1 MTRPGRP
8 SLELTARDRRAEDPT
23 NASAAAVG
31 TDQPKNPSAPPPDS
45 PAGVYF
51 PTGHGARITQVRRLL
66 EQVARFDTNVL
77 ITGESGT
84 GKEWAAR
91 YLHALSPRGDHP
103 FVPVNCGAIPSELL
117 ESELFGHEKG
127 AFTGAYTARIGRFE
141 AAEGGTLFLDE
152 IGDMSLPMQVK
163 VLRVLQERTFE
174 RIGSNQSVRCN
185 VRVVAATH
193 RDLEA
198 AIAAKEFREDL
209 FYRLNVFPIEMP
221 PLRERAEDLPLL
233 AEQVLER
240 RASKGLDRITLT
252 PGALRVLK
260 QYRWPGNIRELAN
273 LLERLCVL
281 HPAGTVDIRDLP
293 SRYTAG
299 VPLRSSDT
307 VQMLEKRAVGATPE
321 DFELPGESSSLKD
334 YLEKVEVSLIRKAL
348 DDADGV
354 VADAARRL
362 QIGRTTLSEKIKRYN
377 IQGPPSGEHPS
388 L

>member
-8 SLELTARDRRAEDPT
+8 SLELTTRDRRRDDAT
-23 NASAAAVG
+23 SASTATAATEG
-31 TDQPKNPSAPPPDS
+31 TQSNAPPPPGS
-45 PAGVYF
+45 PTGAFF
-51 PTGHGARITQVRRLL
+51 PTGQGPRITQVRRLL
-66 EQVARFDTNVL
+66 EQVAAFDTNVL

-84 GKEWAAR
+84 GKEWASR
-91 YLHALSPRGDHP
+91 YLHALSPRADRP

-152 IGDMSLPMQVK
+152 IGDMSLSMQVK

-174 RIGSNQSVRCN
+174 RIGSNQSTRCN

-193 RDLEA
+193 RNLEE
-198 AIAAKEFREDL
+198 AIASKEFREDL
-209 FYRLNVFPIEMP
+209 FYRLSVFPIEMP

-240 RASKGLDRITLT
+240 RAGKGLDRITLT
-252 PGALRVLK
+252 PGAQRVLR

-281 HPAGTVDIRDLP
+281 HPAGTVDICDLP

-321 DFELPGESSSLKD
+321 DFELPGESTSLKD
-334 YLEKVEVSLIRKAL
+334 YLEKVEVSLIRRAL

-377 IQGPPSGEHPS
+377 IQGAGSGEHPAA
-388 L
+388 

>member
-1 MTRPGRP
+1 MTTAGRP
-8 SLELTARDRRAEDPT
+8 SLGLTARDRRRDDSSP
-23 NASAAAVG
+23 ASTAAVEETASTAAAPHP
-31 TDQPKNPSAPPPDS
+31 QDS
-45 PAGVYF
+45 RGAYF
-51 PTGHGARITQVRRLL
+51 PTGTGARITQARRLL
-66 EQVARFDTNVL
+66 EQVAAFDTNVL

-91 YLHALSPRGDHP
+91 YLHELSPRADHP

-127 AFTGAYTARIGRFE
+127 AFTGAYTARVGRFE

-174 RIGSNQSVRCN
+174 RIGSNQSTRCN

-193 RDLEA
+193 RNLDE

-221 PLRERAEDLPLL
+221 PLRDRAEDLPLL

-240 RASKGLDRITLT
+240 RVAKGLERITLT
-252 PGALRVLK
+252 PGAMRVLR

-281 HPAGTVDIRDLP
+281 HPAGTVDICDLP
-293 SRYTAG
+293 NRYTAG

-307 VQMLEKRAVGATPE
+307 VQMLEKRSGGATPE
-321 DFELPGESSSLKD
+321 DFELPGESTSLKD
-334 YLEKVEVSLIRKAL
+334 YLEKVEVSLIRRAL

-377 IQGPPSGEHPS
+377 IQGPSSNDLAPP
-388 L
+388 

>member
-1 MTRPGRP
+1 MNTPVRP
-8 SLELTARDRRAEDPT
+8 SLVASSRDRRGAAD
-23 NASAAAVG
+23 AADADSADADSAAS
-31 TDQPKNPSAPPPDS
+31 DPSPEQSSRSLYAPLGQS
-45 PAGVYF
+45 
-51 PTGHGARITQVRRLL
+51 ARIIQVRRLL
-66 EQVARFDTNVL
+66 EQVAEFDTNVL

-91 YLHALSPRGDHP
+91 YLHALGHRSDKP

-127 AFTGAYTARIGRFE
+127 AFTGAYTMRIGRFE

-174 RIGSNQSVRCN
+174 RIGSNQSTRCN

-193 RDLEA
+193 RNLEE

-209 FYRLNVFPIEMP
+209 YYRLNVFPIELP

-233 AEQVLER
+233 IEQILGR
-240 RASKGLDRITLT
+240 RVGKGLDRITLT

-281 HPAGTVDIRDLP
+281 HPADSVDISDLP
-293 SRYTAG
+293 NRYTAG

-307 VQMLEKRAVGATPE
+307 VQVLEKRAVGATPE
-321 DFELPGESSSLKD
+321 DFELPGESTSLKD
-334 YLEKVEVSLIRKAL
+334 YLEKVEVSLIRRAL
-348 DDADGV
+348 DDSHGV

-377 IQGPPSGEHPS
+377 IAGSSGS
-388 L
+388 DQITA